1 MMKDVGLF
9 CLTSLWRAHVW
20 AEAPALPG
28 FESELPLTHSCAS
41 GSSQCPGLMAGPSLA
56 QEPVLGES
64 LHCLDSSC
72 EGQWLSAGFGSWTF
86 QIPWE
91 HDTQIDFPA
100 ASHPRL
106 PPEVPYCCSPPGTWK
121 KLNAISTSLPAK
133 HPFPKALAGA
143 GGAPST
149 PLKARPPPSGASS
162 SPM

>member
-9 CLTSLWRAHVW
+9 RLTSLWRARVR

-91 HDTQIDFPA
+91 RHPDRFPCSQPPTFATRSALLLQSTWYVEETECNFHFSPCKAPLPEGTCRSWGCTFHA
-100 ASHPRL
+100 A
-106 PPEVPYCCSPPGTWK
+106 ESPP
-121 KLNAISTSLPAK
+121 
-133 HPFPKALAGA
+133 
-143 GGAPST
+143 T
-149 PLKARPPPSGASS
+149 PGWG
-162 SPM
+162 